1 MAAGVERAMTD
12 ETIEARLRAL
22 SREYCPEAHE
32 AADELARLR
41 AALAHTGRTSVS
53 LYHARALKESE
64 AALRKA
70 LDGTPFVGGRKRQY
84 AVDEAAIQGC
94 LDELA
99 RLRAENERLRTAGV
113 ARADHALGLELERL
127 RAENERLETA
137 GVQLEEARHLAS
149 TKANRLESRIRE
161 LEEAL
166 RKVAKETRMNA
177 QYWMREIAYA
187 ALARGEKTEPA
198 PPAAQGEACVA
209 CGADPARPGDH
220 HPQDCPH
227 YEPFDTLGTS
237 RGGKGA

>member
-1 MAAGVERAMTD
+1 MSDDLDRRLDEAGWAALD
-12 ETIEARLRAL
+12 
-22 SREYCPEAHE
+22 
-32 AADELARLR
+32 LARKQLEVC
-41 AALAHTGRTSVS
+41 G
-53 LYHARALKESE
+53 
-64 AALRKA
+64 
-70 LDGTPFVGGRKRQY
+70 
-84 AVDEAAIQGC
+84 
-94 LDELA
+94 DELA

-127 RAENERLETA
+127 RAENERLRESRDRLSHIA
-137 GVQLEEARHLAS
+137 EVERSARCAW
-149 TKANRLESRIRE
+149 ANRVRE

-166 RKVAKETRMNA
+166 RQIVRACESRSVTLHDVER
-177 QYWMREIAYA
+177 IARA

-237 RGGKGA
+237 RGGKGE